1 MQIDRRQLVAA
12 ASLLLMGIAGTVL
25 PPAGSAAHAQT
36 QASPKAKAPP
46 TAQAPPTAKAPIAQ
60 NRGTQAPTDPS
71 QINQSRA
78 DRSPQPVATTAT
90 RPTAASARQATAAY
104 QQWLDQFQE
113 RLIQLAGEGVPNE
126 PIAQLLVPRLSDR
139 TVVFVPQLLGGAGAP
154 VVTGRRR
161 GGPASGAADGDASGK
176 AAWPEPLREAV
187 EQGAD
192 ELLELARHW
201 AADQPSLA
209 NRWLHEVLFLRPD
222 HPELVQLIGGKATA
236 VETVRSPRNRSD
248 WGWAPSE
255 SRELR
260 SPNFQLLTNA
270 PADVAESLLGE
281 LELVQAVWGQLYY
294 DWCRHDGALVD
305 RLADPKRRVRVLPR
319 MRAVLFAT
327 REEYLRGL
335 RAEVPQIDVTRGYY
349 SEARQTAFFY
359 ASDGESSPAELASS
373 WRHEAVHQLFHQRRV
388 GRSQAVQQQGI
399 CLLEGVAMHMESL
412 RGFPGYVTVGGIEAT
427 RLQSARAQTLI
438 DGRLVSWAELSG
450 LGKQSLQDH
459 PDIRALYTAAAGWA
473 HFWLDHPDPAYRR
486 AYLEAID
493 QLYAGKPWQA
503 GETAEARASTDGA
516 IADGASAD
524 GASAD
529 GASADG
535 ASADGASADG
545 ASADAA
551 GVTGADLDRRYV
563 QFLKVTDAQLLAV
576 SLIGGVDSLMLGRTA
591 VTDAGLKELGRLVD
605 LQSLDLQG
613 TSVTDAGLAEV
624 GRLRKLREINLA
636 GTRVTDVTLRRLEG
650 LDSLLAAEV
659 EGTATSDAARAR
671 LSELLNRRQS
681 QTPE

>member
-12 ASLLLMGIAGTVL
+12 ASLLLMGTAWSVL
-25 PPAGSAAHAQT
+25 PPAGSPAHAQ
-36 QASPKAKAPP
+36 PP
-46 TAQAPPTAKAPIAQ
+46 TPAGGQT
-60 NRGTQAPTDPS
+60 
-71 QINQSRA
+71 
-78 DRSPQPVATTAT
+78 
-90 RPTAASARQATAAY
+90 PTAASARPATVAY
-104 QQWLDQFQE
+104 QQWLDRFQQ
-113 RLIQLAGEGVPNE
+113 RLIKLAGEGVPNE
-126 PIAQLLVPRLSDR
+126 QIAQFLVPRLSDR

-161 GGPASGAADGDASGK
+161 GGPAAGAAGGDGAGQ
-176 AAWPEPLREAV
+176 AAWPKPLREAV
-187 EQGAD
+187 EQGSD
-192 ELLELARHW
+192 ELLELARRW
-201 AADQPSLA
+201 AAVQPSLA

-222 HPELVQLIGGKATA
+222 HPELVPLIGPKATA
-236 VETVRSPRNRSD
+236 VETVRNPRSRND

-281 LELVQAVWGQLYY
+281 LELVQAVWGQLYF
-294 DWCRHDGALVD
+294 DWCRHDGSLVD
-305 RLADPKRRVRVLPR
+305 RLGDPKRRVRVLPR
-319 MRAVLFAT
+319 MRAVLFAK

-349 SEARQTAFFY
+349 SVARQTAFFY
-359 ASDGESSPAELASS
+359 ASDEESSPAELASS
-373 WRHEAVHQLFHQRRV
+373 WRHEAVHQLFHQRRA

-438 DGRLVSWAELSG
+438 DGRLVSWGELSG

-503 GETAEARASTDGA
+503 GETVEAR
-516 IADGASAD
+516 ASAD

-529 GASADG
+529 GVSLK
-535 ASADGASADG
+535 
-545 ASADAA
+545 
-551 GVTGADLDRRYV
+551 GADLDRRYV
-563 QFLKVTDAQLLAV
+563 QFLTVTDAQLLAV

-636 GTRVTDVTLRRLEG
+636 GTRVTDVTLGRLEG

-659 EGTATSDAARAR
+659 ESTATSDAARAR
-671 LSELLNRRQS
+671 LSELLNSRQS
-681 QTPE
+681 ATPE